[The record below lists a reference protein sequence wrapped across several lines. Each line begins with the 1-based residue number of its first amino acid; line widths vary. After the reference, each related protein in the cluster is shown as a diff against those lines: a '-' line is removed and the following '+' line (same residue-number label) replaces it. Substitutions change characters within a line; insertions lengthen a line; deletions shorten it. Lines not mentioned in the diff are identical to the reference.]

1 MKDGV
6 KERVGGVL
14 LLAAAVTLGGC
25 ATSTKYALEQQPTT
39 ASPRINIVD
48 MRSPDQKRAEV
59 MSMSITNCWY
69 GVYRVGDE
77 QTEPPRL
84 PYIASAL
91 AAKLG
96 PEFAGKTLRIESL
109 EVFNNWQAA
118 LRPSSRNTDPT
129 GAAYGLAPP
138 TTVGGA
144 AGNAIGVAVAAA
156 ILGSACRV
164 DAPQLAV
171 DRNPSN
177 LPAVIVNYD
186 VTLDSQRAKGTVV
199 QLDPQGADAN
209 VGGKF
214 VSERVQ
220 RAMSAAVDVIGQEL
234 QTASLKGS
242 QK

>member
-1 MKDGV
+1 MK
-6 KERVGGVL
+6 RLVG
-14 LLAAAVTLGGC
+14 AVFLVSALMLGGC
-25 ATSTKYALEQQPTT
+25 ATSTKYGLENQAAI
-39 ASPRINIVD
+39 ASQRINIVD
-48 MRSPDQKRAEV
+48 MRSPEQKRAEV
-59 MSMSITNCWY
+59 MSMSITSCWY

-96 PEFAGKTLRIESL
+96 PEFAGKTLRIETL
-109 EVFNNWQAA
+109 EVFNNWQAV
-118 LRPSSRNTDPT
+118 LRPSSRSTDPT

-138 TTVGGA
+138 PTVGGA
-144 AGNAIGVAVAAA
+144 AGNAVGVAVAAA

-186 VTLDSQRAKGTVV
+186 VTLESYRAKGTVV

-220 RAMSAAVDVIGQEL
+220 RAMAAAVDVIGQEL
-234 QTASLKGS
+234 QTAPLKTS

>member
-1 MKDGV
+1 MRDGM
-6 KERVGGVL
+6 KERVGAVL

-25 ATSTKYALEQQPTT
+25 ATSTKYALEQQPAT

-48 MRSPDQKRAEV
+48 MRSADQKRAEV
-59 MSMSITNCWY
+59 MSMSITSCWY

-84 PYIASAL
+84 PYLASAL

-96 PEFAGKTLRIESL
+96 PEFAGKTLRIETL
-109 EVFNNWQAA
+109 EVFNNWQAV
-118 LRPSSRNTDPT
+118 LRPSSQSTDPT
-129 GAAYGLAPP
+129 GAAYGLATP

-144 AGNAIGVAVAAA
+144 AGNAIGVGIAAA
-156 ILGSACRV
+156 ILASACRV
-164 DAPQLAV
+164 DSPQLAV

-177 LPAVIVNYD
+177 FPAVIVNYD
-186 VTLDSQRAKGTVV
+186 VTLDSHRAKGTVV

-220 RAMSAAVDVIGQEL
+220 RAISAAVDVIGQEL
-234 QTASLKGS
+234 QTASLKRS

>member
-1 MKDGV
+1 MKG
-6 KERVGGVL
+6 RVGAVF
-14 LLAAAVTLGGC
+14 LLAAAMTLGGC
-25 ATSTKYALEQQPTT
+25 ATSTKYALERQAAT
-39 ASPRINIVD
+39 AYPHINVVD
-48 MRSPDQKRAEV
+48 MRSPEQKRAEV
-59 MSMSITNCWY
+59 MSMSITSCWY

-84 PYIASAL
+84 PYVASAL

-96 PEFAGKTLRIESL
+96 PDFAGKTLRIETL
-109 EVFNNWQAA
+109 EVFNNWQAV
-118 LRPSSRNTDPT
+118 LRPSSLGTDPT
-129 GAAYGLAPP
+129 GAAYGLSTP

-144 AGNAIGVAVAAA
+144 AGNAIGVGVAAA
-156 ILGSACRV
+156 ILASACRV
-164 DAPQLAV
+164 DSPQLAV

-177 LPAVIVNYD
+177 FPAVIVNYD
-186 VTLDSQRAKGTVV
+186 VTLDSHRAKGTVV

-220 RAMSAAVDVIGQEL
+220 RAMSAAVDAIGQEL
-234 QTASLKGS
+234 QLASLKSS